1 MNHTGDPAM
10 LDFFVWIS
18 VVILFLV
25 LLCMYRVFRGPGVI
39 NRIVAINV
47 VGTKTIT
54 VVLFI
59 GLIFQ
64 KIDFFTDIALVYALI
79 NFIGVLA
86 FSKYFEKK
94 GVV

>member
-1 MNHTGDPAM
+1 M

-18 VVILFLV
+18 VAILSLV
-25 LLCMYRVFRGPGVI
+25 LLCMYRVFRGPGAI
-39 NRIVAINV
+39 NRIVAINI

-54 VVLFI
+54 IVLFI

>member
-1 MNHTGDPAM
+1 MDHLGDLSM
-10 LDFFVWIS
+10 IDFFIWTS
-18 VVILFLV
+18 VAILFLV
-25 LLCMYRVFRGPGVI
+25 LLCMYRVFRGPGAI

-47 VGTKTIT
+47 VGTKTIA

-59 GLIFQ
+59 GLIFE

>member
-1 MNHTGDPAM
+1 MDHSGDPAM
-10 LDFFVWIS
+10 IDFFIWIS
-18 VVILFLV
+18 VAILFLV
-25 LLCMYRVFRGPGVI
+25 LLCMYRVFRGPGAI

-64 KIDFFTDIALVYALI
+64 KIDFFIDIALVYALI
-79 NFIGVLA
+79 NFIGVLT

>member
-1 MNHTGDPAM
+1 MHHSGDPAM
-10 LDFFVWIS
+10 LDFFVWTS

-25 LLCMYRVFRGPGVI
+25 ILCMYRVFRGPGVV
-39 NRIVAINV
+39 NRIVAINI

-54 VVLFI
+54 IVLFI

>member
-1 MNHTGDPAM
+1 M
-10 LDFFVWIS
+10 LDFFVWTS
-18 VVILFLV
+18 VAILFLV
-25 LLCMYRVFRGPGVI
+25 LLCMYRVFRGPGVV
-39 NRIVAINV
+39 NRIVAINI

-54 VVLFI
+54 IVLFI